1 MGRGGEG
8 KTLRAGGRPRA
19 AGVRQALPDVPAPG
33 GVRCRAGADRR
44 AAGSPRRELDSVPLW
59 RSSRFTVT
67 IHWSGNR
74 KKGEAARK
82 VRIRTCGRH
91 RPRPL
96 AGRRASQAGW
106 GAYRSRGVVRII
118 GPPSTHLDSAPN
130 GPTSPRSFPA
140 MQKTSRGASC
150 SWLTVPLHELSQLR
164 SALWNSCEDRID
176 IVMQFS
182 LCCMTGK
189 ETPWRNRR

>member
-1 MGRGGEG
+1 MGAPGQGGEPESVPLRITQAKARQRQSCRPLSSVFSYSRIIIRPSGGELGVVGRGGEG
-8 KTLRAGGRPRA
+8 RTLRAGGRPRA

-44 AAGSPRRELDSVPLW
+44 AAGSPRRELDPVPLW

-74 KKGEAARK
+74 KKREAARK

-91 RPRPL
+91 RPRPP

-106 GAYRSRGVVRII
+106 GAYRSRGVVRSI
-118 GPPSTHLDSAPN
+118 GPLSHL
-130 GPTSPRSFPA
+130 PR
-140 MQKTSRGASC
+140 
-150 SWLTVPLHELSQLR
+150 LR
-164 SALWNSCEDRID
+164 AERANRPVIALRP
-176 IVMQFS
+176 V
-182 LCCMTGK
+182 
-189 ETPWRNRR
+189 